1 MSGDGSDTTTHD
13 EDSARIGRR
22 HFLAGSLAGVVGSA
36 LVRLPAAGA
45 QVGDEFQPMLLGE
58 ENEAGGP
65 TGLTYK
71 GPGPTLQVTNLDSG
85 PGIQVITSESPSIQ
99 GIGGGVIGT
108 QQPITATKPIAGVQ
122 GLGNRVGVVGSTLPA
137 SATISPTITAGVWGT
152 PSLAGSAP
160 FSMTNLIGV
169 AGTAFGS
176 DQIGVVA
183 HNPEGL
189 ALSVVGGVSVVGGIT
204 VNCGGTGLIAAG
216 KREAEVLDNSIKA
229 GSVVLATMTRDP
241 GTKGATIQ
249 HVDTFEGYA
258 VVSLTAPVRVDTT
271 FSYLC
276 FDLA

>member
-1 MSGDGSDTTTHD
+1 MSGDGSDTTTPD
-13 EDSARIGRR
+13 EDRTKIGRR

-45 QVGDEFQPMLLGE
+45 QVLQESMLLGV
-58 ENEAGGP
+58 ENVAEGP
-65 TGLTYK
+65 TGLSYK
-71 GPGPTLQVTNLDSG
+71 GPGPTLRIENDSG
-85 PGIQVITSESPSIQ
+85 PGIQVITDKVPSIE

-108 QQPITATKPIAGVQ
+108 QQPITGTSPIAGVQ

-137 SATISPTITAGVWGT
+137 SATVSPTITAGVWGT

-169 AGTAFGS
+169 AGTAFGG

-183 HNPEGL
+183 HNPEGV

-204 VNCGGTGLIAAG
+204 VNCGGMGLIAVG
-216 KREAEVLDNSIKA
+216 KREAEIRDDSIKA
-229 GSVVLATMTRDP
+229 GSVVLATMTGDP
-241 GTKGATIQ
+241 GNKGATIQ
-249 HVDTFEGYA
+249 HVEAGDGYA
-258 VVSLTAPVRVDTT
+258 VLSLTAPVRRETT

-276 FDLA
+276 FDLAKP